1 MLNAMKYFK
10 SLLYW
15 SDLKGFFSE
24 NMKSLLETLVFRME
38 KPTSNLSNVTQVS
51 KIPLGDDEEVF
62 DTDPQGFIE
71 NVFNNAGGNSRKNTV
86 HDLAK
91 TLSKTFQNEVV
102 PVLQNLVQSY
112 VQNFQ
117 NGQADPVSEITIINI
132 LIDMGVSKFTPRSI
146 DSLS

>member
-38 KPTSNLSNVTQVS
+38 KPTR
-51 KIPLGDDEEVF
+51 DDEEVF
-62 DTDPQGFIE
+62 EGEAQGFIE
-71 NVFNNAGGNSRKNTV
+71 NVFNNAGGNTRKNTV

-102 PVLQNLVQSY
+102 PVLQNLVQTY

-117 NGQADPVSEITIINI
+117 NGQADPVTEITIINI

-146 DSLS
+146 FIW